1 MDTERSRRPHAARV
15 AAVATALVVA
25 VYVVAVVVF
34 NILVVQRLTSQV
46 DARLASQLS
55 EAAKADGAP
64 IVTAHDHD
72 DAPTFVWSVTQSGT
86 PRALT
91 INAPALPHRQWSTN
105 APSVL
110 HLGGTPFRFQA
121 AAEGSGWLVVGESTA
136 QIDRVHNV
144 LLLPELL
151 LGAALL
157 VVAYVGS
164 LIIGLRAS
172 APLELIHRRQ
182 VEFTADASHELR
194 TPLSVIEAEVAL
206 ALSRPRTPD
215 EYQAVL
221 GRIGGEGARL
231 RHIVEDLLWLARVD
245 DDQQVS
251 PTTLCTDVA
260 EVAEGCAARF
270 GSVAAARN
278 VTVEFS
284 SVGNESATIH
294 ADPEWIDRLV
304 GVLVDNACKYAGA
317 GGQVEVQVKA
327 TGPRV
332 VLQVDDSGP
341 GISEE
346 QRSMVFNR
354 FHRATDQPGGT
365 GLGLAIADS
374 VVRATNGAWSIG
386 RAPSGGARM
395 EVSWRRV
402 NGRREPDEPRHHVV
416 DDPADRLH
424 PSSDQPVSP

>member
-1 MDTERSRRPHAARV
+1 M
-15 AAVATALVVA
+15 ATAVVVA

-34 NILVVQRLTSQV
+34 NILVVHRLTSQV
-46 DARLASQLS
+46 DARVASQLT
-55 EAAKADGAP
+55 EAAKSDSP
-64 IVTAHDHD
+64 IPKVVASHDHD
-72 DAPTFVWSVTQSGT
+72 DAPTFLWSVRRSGAPT
-86 PRALT
+86 ALT
-91 INAPALPHRQWSTN
+91 YNAPTLSQHQWNTT

-110 HLGGTPFRFQA
+110 QLGGTPFRFQA
-121 AAEGSGWLVVGESTA
+121 VTYGSGWLVAGESTA
-136 QIDRVHNV
+136 QIARVSDA

-157 VVAYVGS
+157 VVAYAGS

-245 DDQQVS
+245 DDQRTS
-251 PTTLCTDVA
+251 PTTDCTDVA
-260 EVAEGCAARF
+260 EVAESCAARF
-270 GSVAAARN
+270 GSVAAARG
-278 VTVEFS
+278 VIVHS
-284 SVGNESATIH
+284 SSTGTESATIL

-304 GVLVDNACKYAGA
+304 GVLVDNACKFAGS
-317 GGQVEVQVKA
+317 GGQVEVQVKG
-327 TGPRV
+327 TGTRV

-386 RAPSGGARM
+386 RAPAGGARM

-402 NGRREPDEPRHHVV
+402 NGRRTEPDEPAPQVIDHR
-416 DDPADRLH
+416 
-424 PSSDQPVSP
+424 SDQPVSP